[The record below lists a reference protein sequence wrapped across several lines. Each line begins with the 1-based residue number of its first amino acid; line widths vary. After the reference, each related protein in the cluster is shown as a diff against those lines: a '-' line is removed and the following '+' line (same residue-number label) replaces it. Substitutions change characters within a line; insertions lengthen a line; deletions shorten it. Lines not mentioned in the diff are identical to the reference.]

1 MSKTFNGSVTVDQA
15 AIAPD
20 TRSLPID
27 RITVGARHRR
37 DLGDIAALAASIAEL
52 GLLQPIVVRPD
63 GMLIAGARRLCAAQ
77 QLGWT
82 EISVNVVDLAA
93 VRRGELAENR
103 HRKDFTPSE
112 LVAIGAEVEHDERE
126 LAKEREREGG
136 RRKGSGKLPDPDK
149 GNTRD
154 KVAEHL
160 GISGRT
166 YEKAKTVVEAAEAEP
181 EKYGYL
187 VEDMDRKGVDGA
199 YRQLK
204 SRQQDEA
211 GHAKPPR
218 SKPNEQWA
226 DLRAAFEH
234 LTSLPCPHDAA
245 HAVAKLAKVG
255 EIIDRKLPI
264 VVQWLREFQDVW
276 NPMRGIGPENGAEP
290 SIGELCARIEELEN
304 ENAELRA
311 KLKITQGV
319 TASSEIA
326 TADTV
331 TYGDPASPCYAS
343 RRRRARAERHERRR
357 AI

>member
-149 GNTRD
+149 GSTRD
-154 KVAEHL
+154 KVAAHL
-160 GISGRT
+160 RISGRT
-166 YEKAKTVVEAAEAEP
+166 YEKAKAVVEAATAEP
-181 EKYGYL
+181 AKYSYL
-187 VEDMDRKGVDGA
+187 VEAMDRTGRVDSA

-255 EIIDRKLPI
+255 EIIDRRLPS
-264 VVQWLREFQDVW
+264 VVQWLQEFQAEW
-276 NPMRGIGPENGAEP
+276 NCMRGIGPENDAKP

-304 ENAELRA
+304 ENAELR
-311 KLKITQGV
+311 KLKVTQG
-319 TASSEIA
+319 AAEIA

-331 TYGDPASPCYAS
+331 TYGDPGPIPGSLLRKPEAASAS
-343 RRRRARAERHERRR
+343 RAP
-357 AI
+357 